1 MLWFLKRWRVHCDAH
16 WETLRSR
23 PPPSSTVFHF
33 LQVAEVVNT
42 AARNDVRLPGHR
54 WLKPQ
59 EVQREDRAAQPE
71 ASRGDAGLRTA
82 DDRPH
87 CFKGKYTTFHKLIIL
102 VIYVIISGYYVTE
115 LPAGCLSC
123 FICWLRFLVFN
134 QNFLFSLLAFS
145 MPAYVCQ
152 REDEMKTVWWGCSD
166 TLTQTHSLQRP
177 VCFLVSFRSAVQ
189 QEMGKWLLC
198 SSATRQKSSLALL
211 RVLRMEQCC
220 LGGLQHACLQTCCL
234 HPPPP
239 LMLISSHEL
248 RPEVHPGHCSIYTH
262 HCTGP
267 VLLIIRSTDAQMSP
281 RAKWVHMCFMF
292 LFLMCGNTQLN
303 ESVCQVQAWK
313 CSASVITQFV
323 SL

>member
-1 MLWFLKRWRVHCDAH
+1 MCCGFWNADGFTATLTERLWEVD
-16 WETLRSR
+16 

-239 LMLISSHEL
+239 LMLNQFPWVKTWSAPRALQHIHSSL
-248 RPEVHPGHCSIYTH
+248 YRASAPNHPQHWCSDV
-262 HCTGP
+262 P
-267 VLLIIRSTDAQMSP
+267 QSKMSP
-281 RAKWVHMCFMF
+281 HVLYVFCFWCVVTHSWMNLCVRF
-292 LFLMCGNTQLN
+292 RR
-303 ESVCQVQAWK
+303 ESVLPRLL
-313 CSASVITQFV
+313 F

>member
-102 VIYVIISGYYVTE
+102 VIYVIISGYYVTSCLLGVWAASSADWDFWYSTRTSCFPFLRSASPRLSAWRRNE
-115 LPAGCLSC
+115 NSLVGLQWYTNTNTLCRDLFVFWFHFDQRCNRKWESGSSAAQPPAKKAPWRCYKCWEWSSVVWEGCSMHVCRPAVYIHLLLSC
-123 FICWLRFLVFN
+123 W
-134 QNFLFSLLAFS
+134 
-145 MPAYVCQ
+145 
-152 REDEMKTVWWGCSD
+152 
-166 TLTQTHSLQRP
+166 
-177 VCFLVSFRSAVQ
+177 
-189 QEMGKWLLC
+189 
-198 SSATRQKSSLALL
+198 
-211 RVLRMEQCC
+211 
-220 LGGLQHACLQTCCL
+220 
-234 HPPPP
+234 
-239 LMLISSHEL
+239 ISSHEL

-292 LFLMCGNTQLN
+292 
-303 ESVCQVQAWK
+303 SVSDVW
-313 CSASVITQFV
+313 
-323 SL
+323 

>member
-166 TLTQTHSLQRP
+166 ILTQTLSAETCLFSGFISISGATGNGKVAPLQ
-177 VCFLVSFRSAVQ
+177 LS
-189 QEMGKWLLC
+189 
-198 SSATRQKSSLALL
+198 
-211 RVLRMEQCC
+211 
-220 LGGLQHACLQTCCL
+220 
-234 HPPPP
+234 HPPKKLPGAVTSAENGAV
-239 LMLISSHEL
+239 LSGRAAACMSADLLFTSTSSSH
-248 RPEVHPGHCSIYTH
+248 V
-262 HCTGP
+262 
-267 VLLIIRSTDAQMSP
+267 
-281 RAKWVHMCFMF
+281 
-292 LFLMCGNTQLN
+292 
-303 ESVCQVQAWK
+303 ESVPM
-313 CSASVITQFV
+313 S
-323 SL
+323 